1 MDAEK
6 ETPQPPIIDQ
16 LKQYAETRIKLAKY
30 EAIDKSTAFLAG
42 IITDLIVALS
52 FMLTFLFLSFS
63 FAFYLSNLFGS
74 YWQGFGC
81 TALLYL
87 IAAIIIMLAKDKLQ
101 QPLINLFIK
110 KIFK

>member
-6 ETPQPPIIDQ
+6 ETPRPPIIDQ
-16 LKQYAETRIKLAKY
+16 LKEYAETRIKLAKY
-30 EAIDKSTAFLAG
+30 EAIDKSTAFFAG
-42 IITDLIVALS
+42 IITDIIIILS
-52 FMLTFLFLSFS
+52 FILTFLFLSFS

-87 IAAIIIMLAKDKLQ
+87 VIAIIIMLSRDKLQ
-101 QPLINLFIK
+101 QPLINMFIK